1 MTEWRSDSF
10 FRKAIDEMSG
20 YAPGE
25 QPERN
30 GGWIK
35 LNTNENPYPPSPAVV
50 EALKSFATDS
60 LRLYP
65 DPECRE
71 IREFLAEL
79 HGVKSENI
87 IAGNG
92 SDDILTIAV
101 RSFVPDGGLTACPEP
116 SYSLYPVLSGI
127 QGAECLRIEIDDDFS
142 LPTDFARRAK
152 GASLLLIPNP
162 NAPTGNAFSKDALE
176 QVCREFRGVVLI
188 DEAYADFAD
197 GDCIDLIERHPNV
210 IVSRTLSKS
219 YSLAGARFGYAVA
232 SKDIVAGL
240 MKVKDSYNVNALTQC
255 VALAALRDRTYF
267 ANTVE
272 KIRATRRQLSDSL
285 RDLGFNVPHSSA
297 NFVFA
302 KPPGGR
308 GKALYLALKERG
320 ILVRWFSGDRVS
332 SRIRITVGTD
342 EEMSELLDA
351 ISLWISSN
359 QEV

>member
-1 MTEWRSDSF
+1 MTERRSDSF
-10 FRKAIDEMSG
+10 FREAIDRMSG

-25 QPERN
+25 QPKRI

-35 LNTNENPYPPSPAVV
+35 LNTNENPYPPSPAVA
-50 EALKSFATDS
+50 EALRCFNANS

-65 DPECRE
+65 TPDCRE

-79 HGVKSENI
+79 HGVEPENI

-101 RSFVPDGGLTACPEP
+101 RSFVPEGGLTACPEP

-127 QGAECLRIEIDDDFS
+127 QGAECLLIEIEDDFS
-142 LPTDFARRAK
+142 LPADFAERAA

-162 NAPTGNAFSKDALE
+162 NAPTGNAFPKEILE
-176 QVCREFRGVVLI
+176 KICSDFRGIVLI

-197 GDCIDLIERHPNV
+197 ENCMDTVGRYPNL

-232 SKDIVAGL
+232 SKDIIAGM
-240 MKVKDSYNVNALTQC
+240 MKVKDSYNVNALTQR
-255 VALAALRDRTYF
+255 VALAALKDQTYF
-267 ANTVE
+267 AKTVA
-272 KIRATRRQLSDSL
+272 KIRATRKRLTNSL
-285 RDLGFNVPHSSA
+285 RSLGFDVPDSSA

-302 KPPGGR
+302 KPPDGCGE
-308 GKALYLALKERG
+308 KLYLTLKDRG
-320 ILVRWFSGDRVS
+320 VLVRWFSGANVS

-342 EEMSELLDA
+342 EQMSKLLEA
-351 ISLWISSN
+351 L
-359 QEV
+359 